1 MGSLSQSARGSEQKN
16 TCPCQELNPG
26 HPPHSKVT
34 ILTVSQLLMLL
45 LKAIK
50 IYRRHKQTMF
60 TQTLLT
66 IFMEKLAVQAIIN
79 IHGIA
84 ILICMY
90 PVAK

>member
-1 MGSLSQSARGSEQKN
+1 
-16 TCPCQELNPG
+16 
-26 HPPHSKVT
+26 
-34 ILTVSQLLMLL
+34 MLL